1 MRADTAEA
9 YSVIPGGD
17 PLMPAKL
24 RVAEIR
30 SRVVL
35 RQRLLDRLHEGT
47 RGPLTL
53 IGAPAGAGKT
63 VLAGSWVSA
72 GQVPGRVAW
81 ISLEPG
87 DDQPGV
93 FWTYVLE
100 GLARSGVQLPL
111 LTPPSRPD
119 ATGRSLLT
127 RLSACLSDQ
136 DEPSVLVLDNVD
148 VLGPQVVDGVD
159 FLLRHSSPQLR
170 VVAIGRTAPPLPLH
184 RYRLAGW
191 LTEIGLDELAF
202 TAAEAQAMLAEH
214 SAQLGPD
221 GVRLLVRRT
230 EGWAAGLRMAAMS
243 LQDRDRRD
251 SDEIVRRFDGGRHDV
266 AEYFLAEVLAAHP
279 ADVREFLLRTS
290 VADRLPPEL
299 ADELSGRE
307 DSARLLPDLVQA
319 NVFVLPADGG
329 FRYHQL
335 YRDLLRTQL
344 GRRPAEDVVRLHR
357 KAAQWLTADGQAAAA
372 AVHAVEAGEWA
383 HAATLVVEGLAVGAV
398 LAGTDQRLVEV
409 VAGMSEDVSGPH
421 CSVLRAAVALVAGNR
436 DRAAAH
442 LARARQALAGRAA
455 QAATRAL
462 RLAIATVG
470 VLVADMEAAADA
482 AAEFDELAAEPGQP
496 PPADLSALVHAAA
509 GASLLWHGELDKAE
523 DTLLA
528 AGRSAEAAGL
538 GRLWARVLG
547 QLALLNA
554 TQGRLRRAG
563 EHVGAAARVADR
575 FGLAGAQRP
584 AAIDAALA
592 WIHFDQ
598 HDLPAAR
605 RHARAREDR
614 DDPVTA
620 AALAVLRERVLRTR
634 TAAQAGRA
642 SPAWL
647 TAAGRPAEGR
657 AVTDPVEAWLRRAAT
672 ELDRGRDDLARQA
685 LSHAL
690 HLAAPESL
698 RRPIV
703 EAPPRLRR
711 LLLQDQELLHQH
723 SWLGG
728 ALAVVPTMRT
738 ADAPRPPALVEP
750 LTEREHEV
758 LCNMAALLST
768 DEIAR
773 TMFVSVNTVK
783 THIRSILRKL
793 SASRRNDAIR
803 RARELG
809 LLGTTADGF
818 PASVP
823 GSPDVPS

>member
-1 MRADTAEA
+1 
-9 YSVIPGGD
+9 
-17 PLMPAKL
+17 
-24 RVAEIR
+24 
-30 SRVVL
+30 
-35 RQRLLDRLHEGT
+35 
-47 RGPLTL
+47 
-53 IGAPAGAGKT
+53 
-63 VLAGSWVSA
+63 
-72 GQVPGRVAW
+72 
-81 ISLEPG
+81 
-87 DDQPGV
+87 
-93 FWTYVLE
+93 
-100 GLARSGVQLPL
+100 
-111 LTPPSRPD
+111 
-119 ATGRSLLT
+119 
-127 RLSACLSDQ
+127 
-136 DEPSVLVLDNVD
+136 
-148 VLGPQVVDGVD
+148 
-159 FLLRHSSPQLR
+159 
-170 VVAIGRTAPPLPLH
+170 
-184 RYRLAGW
+184 
-191 LTEIGLDELAF
+191 
-202 TAAEAQAMLAEH
+202 
-214 SAQLGPD
+214 
-221 GVRLLVRRT
+221 
-230 EGWAAGLRMAAMS
+230 
-243 LQDRDRRD
+243 
-251 SDEIVRRFDGGRHDV
+251 
-266 AEYFLAEVLAAHP
+266 
-279 ADVREFLLRTS
+279 
-290 VADRLPPEL
+290 
-299 ADELSGRE
+299 
-307 DSARLLPDLVQA
+307 
-319 NVFVLPADGG
+319 
-329 FRYHQL
+329 
-335 YRDLLRTQL
+335 
-344 GRRPAEDVVRLHR
+344 
-357 KAAQWLTADGQAAAA
+357 
-372 AVHAVEAGEWA
+372 
-383 HAATLVVEGLAVGAV
+383 
-398 LAGTDQRLVEV
+398 
-409 VAGMSEDVSGPH
+409 
-421 CSVLRAAVALVAGNR
+421 
-436 DRAAAH
+436 
-442 LARARQALAGRAA
+442 
-455 QAATRAL
+455 
-462 RLAIATVG
+462 
-470 VLVADMEAAADA
+470 
-482 AAEFDELAAEPGQP
+482 
-496 PPADLSALVHAAA
+496 
-509 GASLLWHGELDKAE
+509 
-523 DTLLA
+523 
-528 AGRSAEAAGL
+528 
-538 GRLWARVLG
+538 
-547 QLALLNA
+547 
-554 TQGRLRRAG
+554 LRRAG